1 MPMSPESPVSS
12 NDQLTSWPFPHVY
25 AGFKAIK
32 EKEAPRHEHWNTIEL
47 VELLLQSRWR
57 RFANASSRRRS

>member
-32 EKEAPRHEHWNTIEL
+32 EKEAPRHEGTGGVAQEPPRWHLLTL
-47 VELLLQSRWR
+47 VL
-57 RFANASSRRRS
+57 